1 MPKNKAKIRD
11 KLAAQVA
18 AFQKQ
23 GGKITELAA
32 QVRTPTPIDMRTFR
46 VKDVALQKWEGEQ

>member
-1 MPKNKAKIRD
+1 MPHTRQAERD

-18 AFQKQ
+18 EFQRQ
-23 GGKITELAA
+23 GGTITELAA